1 MSLCVRLSWG
11 LRVGV
16 WAAVLAV
23 PGLLLAIEPAKAPSK
38 APGETVELFAAMEAG
53 SIEAKL
59 IPRDSTQV
67 RLLVTNKTDRPLSV
81 AVPAAF
87 AAVPVLGQIGLNN
100 PFNQGNNQGFNNAP
114 QRLGIGGPMGGPGM
128 MNMAG
133 PGMGG
138 PQGIFNIGPG
148 GGQNQWFQGPGIF
161 NIPPEKVGKLKL
173 KSVCLDFGKP
183 EPRPKFS
190 YEIRPLDKVSDTPGL
205 AEVCATLGA
214 DKVPQRVAQL
224 AAWHLASG
232 KSWENLAGLRE
243 KTAFATRPRYS
254 PQELAAARKLA
265 EKAVEAAKKAEPK
278 GGSQSGE

>member
-1 MSLCVRLSWG
+1 MSPCVRLSWG

-23 PGLLLAIEPAKAPSK
+23 PGLLLAVEPAEGPSK

-81 AVPAAF
+81 AMPATF
-87 AAVPVLGQIGLNN
+87 AAVPVLAQIGLND
-100 PFNQGNNQGFNNAP
+100 PFNQNFNNNAP
-114 QRLGIGGPMGGPGM
+114 QQLGGGIPGMMGGGPM
-128 MNMAG
+128 
-133 PGMGG
+133 MGG
-138 PQGIFNIGPG
+138 PMNFGGPMNVG
-148 GGQNQWFQGPGIF
+148 GPNLGAQNPWLRQPGIWS
-161 NIPPEKVGKLKL
+161 IPPEKVGKLKL
-173 KSVCLDFGKP
+173 QTVCLDFGKP
-183 EPRPKFS
+183 EPRPIIP

-205 AEVCATLGA
+205 AEVCAVLGA
-214 DKVPQRVAQL
+214 GKVPQRVAQL
-224 AAWHLASG
+224 AAWHLANG
-232 KSWENLAGLRE
+232 KSWEDLAGLRE

-278 GGSQSGE
+278 GGSQSAE